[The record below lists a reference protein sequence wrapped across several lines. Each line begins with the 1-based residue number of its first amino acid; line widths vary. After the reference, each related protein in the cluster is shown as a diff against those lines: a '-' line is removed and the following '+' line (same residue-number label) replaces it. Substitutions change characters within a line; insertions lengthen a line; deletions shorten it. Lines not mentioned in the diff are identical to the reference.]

1 MTDTSDTP
9 RVLVIEHGN
18 VLEVRLNRP
27 EKLNAIDDAMLTEL
41 IAAGESLARNEE
53 VRAVVLSGEG
63 RGFCS
68 GRDLAVLSN
77 SEQLRP
83 PPERTPDRI
92 TNRSQ
97 HAAWLWSELPIP
109 VIAAVHGV
117 AFGGGLQIALGADIR
132 IVSADAK
139 LSVLEIRWG
148 LIPDITGTFTIPR
161 LVGLDVA
168 KEMTWTGRVVGGEE
182 AVRLGLATRLAD
194 DPRAEA
200 LTLAHTIASQSPDAV
215 RASKRL
221 LNSSLTATP
230 EEQFLDE
237 ESTIASLRGT
247 KNQHEAIAAYLEKR
261 SPAFD
266 DPSTPE

>member
-1 MTDTSDTP
+1 MTEASDTA
-9 RVLVIEHGN
+9 RVLIIEHGN

-27 EKLNAIDDAMLTEL
+27 EKLNALDDAMLTEL
-41 IAAGESLARNEE
+41 IAAGEGLARNEK

-77 SEQLRP
+77 SDQPRP
-83 PPERTPDRI
+83 APERSPDRI

-97 HAAWLWSELPIP
+97 HVAWLWSELPMP

-148 LIPDITGTFTIPR
+148 LIPDITGTYTLPR

-182 AVRLGLATRLAD
+182 AVRLGLATRLAE

-200 LTLAHTIASQSPDAV
+200 LAMARTIASHSPDAV

-221 LNSSLTATP
+221 LNASPTATP
-230 EEQFLDE
+230 EEQFLEE
-237 ESTIASLRGT
+237 ESTISSLRGT
-247 KNQHEAIAAYLEKR
+247 NNQREAIAAYLEKR

-266 DPSTPE
+266 DESTA